1 MSAPDPSSSAEAIR
15 CEGLGKRF
23 DDHWALRDVDVVIRR
38 GEILGVI
45 GPGGHGKS
53 VLLKCLAG
61 LFTPDAGRV
70 LVGGED
76 LARLGA
82 SGLARVREQY
92 GYVFQNYALF
102 DFMTVRDNVAFPL
115 AQQGHRDRAA
125 IDLAVEQRLAEV
137 GLAHALDLYPRELSG
152 GMKKRVGLARATV
165 TDPAIALYDDPS
177 AGLDPVTSSKIFDL
191 VARMHTRRPNVA
203 TVVVSHDIDRMRAIC
218 DRYVMLVDGRLVFD
232 GAEADIARAADV
244 AAFFHGA
251 AMPASAPGQPEG
263 A

>member
-1 MSAPDPSSSAEAIR
+1 MSAPSAVTAGAAIR

-23 DDHWALRDVDVVIRR
+23 GDHWALRDVDITIER

-61 LFTPDAGRV
+61 LITPDEGRV

-82 SGLARVREQY
+82 AGLTRVREQY

-115 AQQGHRDRAA
+115 VQQGHHDSAA
-125 IDLAVEQRLAEV
+125 IDAAVCARLAEV

-165 TDPAIALYDDPS
+165 SDPAIALYDDPS

-191 VARMHTRRPNVA
+191 VARMHNKRPGVA
-203 TVVVSHDIDRMRAIC
+203 TVVVSHDIDRMRPIC
-218 DRYVMLVDGRLVFD
+218 DRYAMLVDGRLVFE
-232 GAEADIARAADV
+232 GAEAEIARAPDV
-244 AAFFHGA
+244 AAFFFGA
-251 AMPASAPGQPEG
+251 GATAAPASAERP
-263 A
+263 

>member
-1 MSAPDPSSSAEAIR
+1 MSGAAIR

-23 DDHWALRDVDVVIRR
+23 DETWVLRGVDLEIHA

-61 LFTPDAGRV
+61 LLPADAGRV

-76 LARLGA
+76 LARLGP
-82 SGLARVREQY
+82 SGLARVRERF

-102 DFMTVRDNVAFPL
+102 DFMSVRDNVAFPL
-115 AQQGHRDRAA
+115 RQQARHSPAE
-125 IDLAVEQRLAEV
+125 IDARVRSRLADV
-137 GLAHALDLYPRELSG
+137 GLAHALDLFPRELSG

-165 TDPAIALYDDPS
+165 TEPAIALYDDPS
-177 AGLDPVTSSKIFDL
+177 AGLDPVTSSKIFKL
-191 VARMHTRRPNVA
+191 IAAMHRHRAELGEGPAA

-218 DRYVMLVDGRLVFD
+218 DRYVMIAHGEVAFD
-232 GAEADIARAADV
+232 GPESALGGAPASVSD
-244 AAFFHGA
+244 FFHGA
-251 AMPASAPGQPEG
+251 AHRHAGIG
-263 A
+263 